1 MKKFLSVI
9 FVSLLLSGNA
19 NANSNEIILYC
30 VDKIHTGSEGKLYDK
45 EVSYKR
51 ENFILKL
58 DLIKKNV
65 KIDNHHY
72 FEDNF
77 LYKTNKTMVTSWHV
91 IINPTR
97 VKLYCPTCWDR
108 AKGLIDSLVKDGT
121 ETNANDSD

>member
-1 MKKFLSVI
+1 MKKLLSVI
-9 FVSLLLSGNA
+9 LVICSLLGGNA
-19 NANSNEIILYC
+19 YANSNEIILYC

-77 LYKTNKTMVTSWHV
+77 DLLLFSTGLGSTIRLQELRKTKRWQYYRSSVMA
-91 IINPTR
+91 
-97 VKLYCPTCWDR
+97 L
-108 AKGLIDSLVKDGT
+108 GDSIYIASGICK
-121 ETNANDSD
+121 SFK